1 MEFLEEAIAELSAT
15 PHRVEDA
22 IRGLTEEQLSWK
34 PTEFFSIR
42 ENVHH
47 LRDID
52 VLGYEKRLRLMLTE
66 DYPVLADIDG
76 AGLAVERSYNT
87 QPVAKALE
95 DLKRSRALS
104 MQRLK
109 GTSVLD
115 LSRRA
120 EMQGLG
126 AIDVK
131 RLVELWLEHD
141 RGHVADLMELRR
153 SLETGQGPALAPHQA
168 A

>member
-1 MEFLEEAIAELSAT
+1 MEFLDEAIARLSTT
-15 PHRVEDA
+15 PQQVEDA
-22 IRGLTEEQLSWK
+22 IRGLNEEQLSWK

-42 ENVHH
+42 ENVLH
-47 LRDID
+47 LRDIE

-76 AGLAVERSYNT
+76 GKLAIERNYSLL
-87 QPVAKALE
+87 PVGPALN
-95 DLKRSRALS
+95 DLKRSRAAS

-109 GTSVLD
+109 GTSPHD

-120 EMQGLG
+120 EMQGAG
-126 AIDVK
+126 PIDVR
-131 RLVELWLEHD
+131 RLLELWMEHD
-141 RGHVADLMELRR
+141 GGHLADLMELRR
-153 SLETGQGPALAPHQA
+153 SIESGQGPKFVPHQA

>member
-1 MEFLEEAIAELSAT
+1 MDFIEHAIATLSVA
-15 PHRVEDA
+15 PAQVEDL

-42 ENVHH
+42 ENVLH

-76 AGLAVERSYNT
+76 KQLAIDRSYNA
-87 QPVAKALE
+87 QPIRPAL
-95 DLKRSRALS
+95 DDWKRSRSLS

-109 GTSVLD
+109 GTAIHEFG
-115 LSRRA
+115 RRA
-120 EMQGLG
+120 EMEG
-126 AIDVK
+126 AGPIDVR
-131 RLVELWLEHD
+131 RLIELWMEHD
-141 RGHVADLMELRR
+141 RGHVADLAELRR
-153 SLETGQGPALAPHQA
+153 SLEAGKGPKLAPHQA